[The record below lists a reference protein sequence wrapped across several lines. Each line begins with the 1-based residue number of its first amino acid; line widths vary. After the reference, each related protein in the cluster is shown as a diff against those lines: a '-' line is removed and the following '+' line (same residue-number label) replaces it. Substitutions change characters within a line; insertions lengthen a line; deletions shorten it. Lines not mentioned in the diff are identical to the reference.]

1 MTILASCYSG
11 THQIVVHYSNWS
23 GRYRITYDG
32 QTMINSLRRTHSFQV
47 IEDGQ
52 NTHYTIKIYGWTIFT
67 QKAQVTRNGI
77 LIFSPEEGFRPPIS
91 PAPAQGQDMA
101 KETIVR
107 ETIILVVC
115 PHCGHRNDA
124 SRRTCE
130 KCQASI

>member
-1 MTILASCYSG
+1 MTIIASCYSG
-11 THQIVVHYSNWS
+11 THKIVVHYSHLS

-32 QTMINSLRRTHSFQV
+32 QTMINSFGRAHSFQA

-52 NTHYTIKIYGWTIFT
+52 NSQYAIKITGWTVFT
-67 QKAQVTRNGI
+67 QKAQVIRNGI

-91 PAPAQGQDMA
+91 LLPTQSQDLP

-107 ETIILVVC
+107 EKIILVVC

-130 KCQASI
+130 KCEASI